1 MSAEVRNHIKG
12 VAKSPHS
19 VIELSVSE
27 YKHYIHNAIV
37 LSGLSKVN
45 CAVTKTCIPSYDVVH
60 YGKHVKQG
68 SVAFKIGNREEEK
81 INRIDMSRMA
91 KKYMLILGRKDEISN
106 VFDNV
111 MIFQSN
117 MKQVGVGVKAH
128 EQNGSGFVVLLFALL
143 NDVGKEDTTIW
154 TNENVDDVKA
164 CKKNICTGR
173 SSHFES
179 KGYYASFGMKANYGI
194 VNKSSLAEY
203 AVKKTKCEYKQHV
216 IKQKATEI
224 EMLCALEFKKS
235 TASFGRYLRNITE
248 LLSPVVDEAYA
259 CQDDW
264 GNIGLVKVPSS
275 QCGFWM
281 SQVCIDASTS
291 TAHTENDCTYTFISV
306 PAQENVFS
314 KKVKKKSYFL
324 FGLNEVDK
332 VCIPLN
338 QQLSFFFSGLCLLH
352 RQNHPSQDKHSTNF
366 VNIAAY
372 GNERLFNHIRASF
385 NRLKSE

>member
-1 MSAEVRNHIKG
+1 M
-12 VAKSPHS
+12 
-19 VIELSVSE
+19 
-27 YKHYIHNAIV
+27 
-37 LSGLSKVN
+37 
-45 CAVTKTCIPSYDVVH
+45 
-60 YGKHVKQG
+60 
-68 SVAFKIGNREEEK
+68 
-81 INRIDMSRMA
+81 
-91 KKYMLILGRKDEISN
+91 
-106 VFDNV
+106 
-111 MIFQSN
+111 
-117 MKQVGVGVKAH
+117 
-128 EQNGSGFVVLLFALL
+128 
-143 NDVGKEDTTIW
+143 
-154 TNENVDDVKA
+154 
-164 CKKNICTGR
+164 CTGR

-248 LLSPVVDEAYA
+248 LLSHVVDEAYT

-306 PAQENVFS
+306 PAQENMFS
-314 KKVKKKSYFL
+314 KKV
-324 FGLNEVDK
+324 
-332 VCIPLN
+332 
-338 QQLSFFFSGLCLLH
+338 
-352 RQNHPSQDKHSTNF
+352 
-366 VNIAAY
+366 
-372 GNERLFNHIRASF
+372 
-385 NRLKSE
+385 